1 MAAASLK
8 GEITEMRT
16 KDLRALEWTPGL
28 ADALGHS
35 IDPAYIEYFVAASS
49 GVSTESAES
58 AIAAISEDKRYLTR
72 VLDSLDNAFA
82 DADTATAKLDLPH
95 MRDRTPEE
103 IKAYLRIRLIQIQQ
117 LLDVVEDYVDDTHAE
132 QG

>member
-1 MAAASLK
+1 MAKTGRNETCGCGSGKKYKKCCGAPK

-16 KDLRALEWTPGL
+16 KDLRNLEWTPGL

-35 IDPAYIEYFVAASS
+35 IDPAYVEYFMAASS
-49 GVSTESAES
+49 GASTKSAEN

-82 DADTATAKLDLPH
+82 DSDTATAKLDFALAPWGE
-95 MRDRTPEE
+95 TNS
-103 IKAYLRIRLIQIQQ
+103 
-117 LLDVVEDYVDDTHAE
+117 
-132 QG
+132 